1 MMTMRTLIMVAAL
14 TCCVRGSESQ
24 PNVILCMAD
33 DMGWGDTAY
42 NGHPEI
48 KTPHLDQMAAV
59 GLRFDRFYSAAP
71 VCSPTRGSCLT
82 GRHPYRLGIPYANA
96 GHLEDDELTIAEILR
111 GLGYRTGHFGK
122 WHLGTLTKTI
132 RDGRRG
138 GTKKGSTHYSPPWN
152 NGFDVCFST
161 EAQMPTWNP
170 MSEQAVAGKF
180 WTGPGRFAKDN
191 VDGDASRVVMDRA
204 IEMIESS
211 HSDGRLFFAVI
222 WFHTPHSPVA
232 AGPKHR
238 RLYAGLSDDKQH
250 YYGCL
255 TAMDEQIGR
264 LRRKIAEL
272 GVDRNTMLWFCS
284 DNGPAAKG
292 GGPGKSAGGRQQG
305 TSGGLRGRKGS
316 LYEGGVRVPGLLVW
330 PQVVTQSRVIDSPC
344 VTSDYLPTTL
354 DFIAPKSDNLKKR
367 PIDGVSLKQIILG
380 ETTRRGTPIG
390 FESRKQLAWS
400 GDQYKLYS
408 SDAGQSFELYDL
420 QADPA
425 EATDIAAS
433 KPVVAKRMA
442 AELEAWRD
450 AVARDKMIAH

>member
-1 MMTMRTLIMVAAL
+1 MLVRTLLIVAAL
-14 TCCVRGSESQ
+14 ASCVRGADPR

-33 DMGWGDTAY
+33 DMGWGDTGY

-48 KTPHLDQMAAV
+48 RTPHLDQMSAD

-96 GHLEDDELTIAEILR
+96 GHLEENELTIAEILR
-111 GLGYRTGHFGK
+111 DLGYRTGHFGK

-138 GTKKGSTHYSPPWN
+138 GTKKGMPHYSPPWD

-170 MSEQAVAGKF
+170 MAKQAVAGKF
-180 WTGPGRFAKDN
+180 WTGPNRYATDN

-204 IEMIESS
+204 IEMVESS
-211 HSDGRLFFAVI
+211 QSAGRPFFAVI
-222 WFHTPHSPVA
+222 WFHTPHSPVV

-238 RLYAGLSDDKQH
+238 QLYAELSDDKQH

-264 LRRKIAEL
+264 LRRRLSEL

-305 TSGGLRGRKGS
+305 RSGGLRGRKGS
-316 LYEGGVRVPGLLVW
+316 LHEGGVRVPGLLVW
-330 PQVVTQSRVIDSPC
+330 PDVITQPRVIAAPC
-344 VTSDYLPTTL
+344 VTSDYLPTIL
-354 DFIAPKSDNLKKR
+354 GFIAPDSDALKNR
-367 PIDGVSLKQIILG
+367 PIDGLSLKRIIQGASAL
-380 ETTRRGTPIG
+380 RGSPIG

-408 SDAGQSFELYDL
+408 SDTGRSFQLYDL
-420 QADPA
+420 LADRA
-425 EATDIAAS
+425 EATDISAS
-433 KPVVAKRMA
+433 KPLVAKRMA
-442 AELEAWRD
+442 GELQAWRE
-450 AVARDKMIAH
+450 AVSRDTTVDH